1 MSDIFVSY
9 ASADRE
15 RVAALVLR
23 LEQLG
28 FSVWWDRDIPH
39 GQNYHRV
46 IEQAL
51 DQAKCAIV
59 VWSRQSVNSEWVVN
73 EASSARK
80 RGALVP
86 VLIEVVAPPLE
97 FRHLQ
102 TADLR
107 NDNPN
112 CEREYEKL
120 KRSVQQIVGSVRAR
134 VGAQPETKSKSLWQT
149 PMGWV
154 VGAGVL
160 LLSAA
165 ALFAV
170 LKELGSF
177 GESQTVARQGAQP
190 SVEQSSR
197 EGAGPTPGQPAA
209 AADNAQVADTTQAA
223 LAQSGAQERINLLE
237 PQHGAQIVAASEEN
251 WRTILETKQPKCT
264 TISGQSFATVG
275 LRNEQPTALAAL
287 AVYVDSE
294 ARYNLKKLA
303 LFAANAE
310 LGPFKKIGEVE
321 IPNYKN
327 MRAPFHLFK
336 IEQFTARFVKLQVT
350 GFYHGDGPNG
360 YVCTMQLYGPQ

>member
-15 RVAALVLR
+15 RVGALVRR
-23 LEQLG
+23 LEQFG
-28 FSVWWDRDIPH
+28 FSVWWDHDIAH

-80 RGALVP
+80 RSALVP
-86 VLIEVVAPPLE
+86 VLIEAVAPPLE

-107 NDNPN
+107 HDNPN
-112 CEREYEKL
+112 GEREYEKL
-120 KRSVQQIVGSVRAR
+120 KRSVQQIVGSVRAP
-134 VGAQPETKSKSLWQT
+134 VGTQPETKSKSLWQT
-149 PMGWV
+149 PMGWA

-160 LLSAA
+160 LLAA
-165 ALFAV
+165 AGLFAA
-170 LKELGSF
+170 LKQIGGLG
-177 GESQTVARQGAQP
+177 GWKTVAGQSAQR

-197 EGAGPTPGQPAA
+197 EAAEPAPVQPAT
-209 AADNAQVADTTQAA
+209 AADNSQVAATTQTA
-223 LAQSGAQERINLLE
+223 LTQSDAQERINLLE
-237 PQHGAQIVAASEEN
+237 PEHGAQIIAASEEN

-264 TISGQSFATVG
+264 IISGQSFATVG
-275 LRNEQPTALAAL
+275 LRNEQPTPIAAL

-294 ARYNLKKLA
+294 SRYNLKKLA
-303 LFAANAE
+303 LFAADAE
-310 LGPFKKIGEVE
+310 LGPFKKIGEFE

-336 IEQFTARFVKLQVT
+336 FEQFTERFVKLQVA

-360 YVCTMQLYGPQ
+360 NVCTMQLYGP